1 MNFDDA
7 KTIEMKT
14 NLMKEL
20 AELEV
25 LLQRRLE
32 QSNLKLQRMNAKSM
46 HSNSDGKDMHEQGGM
61 HTSQPGF
68 DEMKTKPSAPVVP
81 LKPAQSTA
89 LSF

>member
-1 MNFDDA
+1 
-7 KTIEMKT
+7 
-14 NLMKEL
+14 MKEL

-32 QSNLKLQRMNAKSM
+32 QSNVKLQRMNAKSM
-46 HSNSDGKDMHEQGGM
+46 HSKSDVKDMHEHGGM
-61 HTSQPGF
+61 HTHQPGL
-68 DEMKTKPSAPVVP
+68 DETKTKPFVVP

>member
-7 KTIEMKT
+7 KTMTMKA

-32 QSNLKLQRMNAKSM
+32 QTNFKLQRMNAKSM
-46 HSNSDGKDMHEQGGM
+46 HSNSDVKDMHEHRGM
-61 HTSQPGF
+61 HAHQPGL
-68 DEMKTKPSAPVVP
+68 EETKKSLLLLWFP
-81 LKPAQSTA
+81 
-89 LSF
+89 